1 MTMMMETEDLMNSN
15 QNLTNEISVKKK
27 VKEKQAVQSGNMKKF
42 KLERIRNMLARK
54 DMRELFD
61 KWKKGALQIQG
72 LDEACAKLKKTEHK
86 RRMRIWFLRFRN

>member
-1 MTMMMETEDLMNSN
+1 MMETEDLMNSN

-86 RRMRIWFLRFRN
+86 RRMRIWFARLRN